1 MPAKKKNS
9 AKKKAQAQNNNVSSS
24 SAAASSSTVNNTVC
38 GPIKQAERVKEEGN
52 NSFKGGR
59 YAEAIDLYAEAIELN
74 AQEPSYWTNRAASYM
89 ALKKFKPAV
98 DDCQQ
103 ALFILNPQMPP
114 NKPALGTHRPKPFN
128 RKITVLQ
135 GHVKNFEKAYG
146 QKDWGMARLALEKCQ
161 QALDAEGG
169 GVDSIPAEWRVWKVE
184 LELARGNWDGASIGA
199 NEALRASPNSPDALA
214 LRGLVLFLT
223 GKLSQA
229 LTHVNSALRYDP
241 GHDRAGS
248 LRKRVKDVERLKE
261 EGNVAFKTNNLLE
274 AMDKYG
280 EALERIGKNE
290 EEGKGGQIRATLLS
304 NRATTMYKI
313 GRHDDALQDCDE
325 SLELQPHSF
334 KALRTRARIYIGLE
348 KYDAAVADFKSAI
361 KEANVRALKAELKKA
376 ELDLKRSKTKDYYKI
391 LGVEKE
397 CTEVEIKKA
406 YRRESLKHH
415 PDKGG
420 DEEKFKLVSEAYAV
434 LSDSQKRFRYDNGDD
449 DDNGMGDEDGF
460 GHMHGG
466 MSHMDLAELFA
477 QFHGGFPGAGRGGG
491 RRGSGFGGMGGFPF

>member
-1 MPAKKKNS
+1 LVRAIKLLLLAPIH
-9 AKKKAQAQNNNVSSS
+9 KARA
-24 SAAASSSTVNNTVC
+24 
-38 GPIKQAERVKEEGN
+38 
-52 NSFKGGR
+52 
-59 YAEAIDLYAEAIELN
+59 ELN

-114 NKPALGTHRPKPFN
+114 NKPALVKALLRLARCQYALGSLSAAASSLARILGLEPGNAQAKALQQ
-128 RKITVLQ
+128 KITVLQ

-280 EALERIGKNE
+280 EALE
-290 EEGKGGQIRATLLS
+290 
-304 NRATTMYKI
+304 
-313 GRHDDALQDCDE
+313 
-325 SLELQPHSF
+325 
-334 KALRTRARIYIGLE
+334 
-348 KYDAAVADFKSAI
+348 
-361 KEANVRALKAELKKA
+361 VRG
-376 ELDLKRSKTKDYYKI
+376 TY
-391 LGVEKE
+391 
-397 CTEVEIKKA
+397 
-406 YRRESLKHH
+406 
-415 PDKGG
+415 
-420 DEEKFKLVSEAYAV
+420 
-434 LSDSQKRFRYDNGDD
+434 
-449 DDNGMGDEDGF
+449 
-460 GHMHGG
+460 
-466 MSHMDLAELFA
+466 LF
-477 QFHGGFPGAGRGGG
+477 
-491 RRGSGFGGMGGFPF
+491 